1 MVKELNYYLIRTNDK
16 LFLDCTIG
24 EGGHSEEILTRF
36 PSIVVYGLDRDAKIL
51 KIARNRLSIFHNR
64 IHLIKLNFKDVSL
77 FKIKKGGELFDS
89 ALIDLGISIYHYKE
103 SKRGFSFSRREKLDM
118 RLDEDSINVYDI
130 INTYSE
136 KELSD
141 IFFKYG
147 EERFSRK
154 IANKI
159 VKDREKC
166 QIEFSDQLAGI
177 IADSIP
183 RKFWK
188 KNFHPATKCFQALRI
203 FANDELEN
211 IKIGIPSVFS
221 LIKKGGRLGV
231 ITFHSIEDRIVKNIF
246 NDLYKDCICPKEAP
260 ICTCG
265 KKREI
270 NWVARIISPSKEE
283 IERNPSSR
291 SSKLRIVEK
300 I

>member
-1 MVKELNYYLIRTNDK
+1 MVNEVTNYLIRKSDK

-36 PSIVVYGLDRDAKIL
+36 SSIVLYGLDRDAKIL
-51 KIARNRLSIFHNR
+51 KIARNRLSIFQNR
-64 IHLIKLNFKDVSL
+64 IHLLNLNFKDVSL
-77 FKIKKGGELFDS
+77 SKINKGGELFNS
-89 ALIDLGISIYHYKE
+89 ALIDLGISMFHYKN
-103 SKRGFSFSRREKLDM
+103 SKRGFSFSQREKLDM
-118 RLDEDSINVYDI
+118 RLDEESINVYDI
-130 INTYSE
+130 VNSFSE

-159 VKDREKC
+159 VVDRVKYK
-166 QIEFSDQLAGI
+166 IEYSNQLAEI
-177 IADSIP
+177 IAGAIP

-188 KNFHPATKCFQALRI
+188 KNIHPATKCFQALRI
-203 FANDELEN
+203 YANNELEN
-211 IKIGIPSVFS
+211 IKIGIPKVLSV
-221 LIKKGGRLGV
+221 IKKGGRLGV
-231 ITFHSIEDRIVKNIF
+231 ITFHSLEDRLVKNIF
-246 NDLYKDCICPKEAP
+246 NELYKDCICPKEAP

-270 NWVARIISPSKEE
+270 NWILRKISPSKEE
-283 IERNPSSR
+283 IDKNPSSR

-300 I
+300 V

>member
-1 MVKELNYYLIRTNDK
+1 MVEELTYYLIKKSDK
-16 LFLDCTIG
+16 LFLDCTLG

-36 PSIVVYGLDRDAKIL
+36 SSIIVYGLDRDAKIL
-51 KIARNRLSIFHNR
+51 EIAKNRLSIFQNR
-64 IHLIKLNFKDVSL
+64 IHCLNLNFKDASL
-77 FKIKKGGELFDS
+77 SKIKKGGDLFDS
-89 ALIDLGISIYHYKE
+89 ALIDLGISMYHYKE
-103 SKRGFSFSRREKLDM
+103 SKLGFSFSQKERLNM
-118 RLDEDSINVYDI
+118 RLDEESINVYDI
-130 INTYSE
+130 INTFSE

-147 EERFSRK
+147 EERFSKK

-159 VKDREKC
+159 VNERKKY
-166 QIEFSDQLAGI
+166 QIEYSDQLADI
-177 IADSIP
+177 IAGTIP

-188 KNFHPATKCFQALRI
+188 KNFHPATRCFQALRI
-203 FANDELEN
+203 FANNEFEN
-211 IKIGIPSVFS
+211 IKTGIPNILS

-231 ITFHSIEDRIVKNIF
+231 ITFHSLEDRIVKNIF
-246 NDLYKDCICPKEAP
+246 KDLYKDCICPKEAP

-270 NWVARIISPSKEE
+270 NWIVKMITPSLKEISK
-283 IERNPSSR
+283 NPSSR